1 MNDTD
6 SDLEED
12 YMDFIDMSDEEFM
25 LFNKFVEE
33 STHTN
38 SLDKLSDIQD
48 EFKLNRLIHE

>member
-1 MNDTD
+1 MNDTN
-6 SDLEED
+6 SNLEED
-12 YMDFIDMSDEEFM
+12 STNLIDMSDEEFM